1 MPWGEAGLDEDD
13 DSPEMEPPELDPSE
27 SGGVRFCGL
36 FLLKKTT
43 DMITLELCI
52 QPEHSIDKA
61 SMFLFFVNRNFCFE
75 KIQYLKSALS

>member
-36 FLLKKTT
+36 FLLKKRQ
-43 DMITLELCI
+43 I
-52 QPEHSIDKA
+52 
-61 SMFLFFVNRNFCFE
+61 
-75 KIQYLKSALS
+75 

>member
-43 DMITLELCI
+43 DMITLQPCI
-52 QPEHSIDKA
+52 QP
-61 SMFLFFVNRNFCFE
+61 
-75 KIQYLKSALS
+75 